1 MSLEGMIQA
10 CLQRDGSGEGLS
22 TVVALHLAQMKEWGV
37 RGGNL
42 EFRPVQDD
50 PKGNRVKFIER
61 QHSRN
66 RLRSRLNYVMDCF
79 VARGEICWLFLPD
92 PTSPGDYLIDF
103 FVGGLNNPNP
113 EFKEYYKPGGREL
126 EKIII
131 VYSYDQESP
140 MFGANTKRWVTITVT
155 QDWISQ
161 SEGSTKLSFSQ
172 LASSSHSNSNS
183 YGAYGGAA
191 SQQRYPNPFAP
202 NLPVRI
208 AKNNARRQGQQG
220 SDDFYWIKN
229 LIEDHEELVTKA
241 HRNLKRFSNPSLVTT
256 RSAHEVLES
265 NRGNIPQTWASANRY
280 VDFTGDMMS
289 GSTNP
294 ADSPTWGMARTPT
307 GFLAGGSTSTSDG
320 NIADIIGGVGE
331 GERFGYIQADAVSG
345 DQNLWIRQIREL
357 IHWCLGGVDPLGMSS
372 GATFGEV
379 RTLFGRVQN
388 TANLKAQALYK
399 EGLCEVYEQLIWAEE
414 ERFRKWLFTTLK
426 QLYPEP
432 FQGLTHPSQLTDQK
446 CQDIAELAKQGVIQ
460 LPQPEGLL
468 PYGDRTVAWRHTAEV
483 FQLTTREE
491 LDRSIAARNERED
504 GLSQEWVLRKQYPNM
519 TDQEIRNAMSGFSP
533 RVVQSAN
540 GAIGSLLQLFQQFMS
555 LPDPDP
561 EVRSQLP
568 KGVDPP
574 PWGLRLGIPQLV
586 EQAMLTLR
594 KEISYGKP
602 TYEEADEPEPDDQSL
617 AAIAASLGV
626 ALNGQR
632 ATVLSP
638 TRESSLSTYGLPP
651 SVLPLLAA
659 DAAARPVGAISQNG
673 QVAGLHQGQRS
684 SLFPAPGATVATA
697 TGEPIRDTRSGERG
711 SIYATNPGG
720 FRPPIPGNGVDPTV
734 WYLYS
739 DQLAALAA
747 GMGANPT
754 AGQQQP

>member
-1 MSLEGMIQA
+1 MSLEGMIEA

-37 RGGNL
+37 RGGSL

-50 PKGNRVKFIER
+50 AKGNRYKFLER
-61 QHSRN
+61 QHNRN
-66 RLRSRLNYVMDCF
+66 RLSNRLNYVMDCF
-79 VARGEICWLFLPD
+79 TARGEICWLFLPD

-126 EKIII
+126 DKVII

-140 MFGANTKRWVTITVT
+140 QFGSATKRWVTITVT
-155 QDWISQ
+155 SGWIEQ
-161 SEGSTKLSFSQ
+161 SEGSTKLGFNQ
-172 LASSSHSNSNS
+172 IASSSRN
-183 YGAYGGAA
+183 YGAYSGIGA
-191 SQQRYPNPFAP
+191 SQNRYPNPFAP

-208 AKNNARRQGQQG
+208 SKNNARRQGQQG
-220 SDDFYWIKN
+220 SDDFYWIKH

-256 RSAHEVLES
+256 RSANEVLES
-265 NRGNIPQTWASANRY
+265 NRGNVAQTWASANRY
-280 VDFTGDMMS
+280 VDFSGDLMS

-294 ADSPTWGMARTPT
+294 ADSPTWGMSRTPA
-307 GFLAGGSTSTSDG
+307 GFLAGGSTSTGEG

-399 EGLCEVYEQLIWAEE
+399 EGLCQVYEQLIWAEE
-414 ERFRKWLFTTLK
+414 ERFRKWLFTAVK
-426 QLYPEP
+426 QLYPDA
-432 FQGLTHPSQLTDQK
+432 FVKLTDPSQLTDAK
-446 CQDIAELAKQGVIQ
+446 CQEIADLAKQGVIQ

-468 PYGDRTVAWRHTAEV
+468 PFGDRSVTWRHTREV

-540 GAIGSLLQLFQQFMS
+540 GAIGALLQLFQQFMS

-574 PWGLRLGIPQLV
+574 PWGVRLGIPQLV

-602 TYEEADEPEPDDQSL
+602 TYEEADEPPSNTL

-626 ALNGQR
+626 PLNGQP
-632 ATVLSP
+632 AAVLPP
-638 TRESSLSTYGLPP
+638 TGQRESSLSTYGLPT

-659 DAAARPVGAISQNG
+659 DAAGRPVRAVG
-673 QVAGLHQGQRS
+673 QDGSIAGLYQGQRS
-684 SLFPAPGATVATA
+684 SLFPAPGATVAA
-697 TGEPIRDTRSGERG
+697 AAGLPVRDTRSGERG
-711 SIYATNPGG
+711 SIYAAESGG
-720 FRPPIPGNGVDPTV
+720 IRPPVPGNGVDPSL

-747 GMGANPT
+747 SLGANPGST
-754 AGQQQP
+754 QQ